1 MAFPFLGF
9 GAGLRRNH
17 FSYLLEQK
25 PKVDWFEA
33 ISENFMVAGG
43 RPLFVLDKIR
53 ENYPVVL
60 HGVSLSIG
68 STDPL
73 NRDYLKK
80 LKNLIDR
87 VQPAWVSD
95 HLCWTGV
102 GGRNLHDLLPLP
114 YTFEA
119 VSHVARR
126 VRDVQ
131 DFLGRPIL
139 LENVSSYMEYTHS
152 TLTEWEFLRA
162 VCEEAN
168 CFILLDINNI
178 YVSSVNHHFNAID
191 YLAAV
196 PSERVGQFHLAGHQD
211 KKTHLLDT
219 HDHPVK
225 KDVWELYAEA
235 LRRFGPISTLIEW
248 DDKIPPF
255 PRLMEEVEKAKIL
268 FQNCRG
274 VIHHAQKK
282 GRNEWRPYTECNHML
297 P

>member
-1 MAFPFLGF
+1 MPFPFLGF

-17 FSYLLEQK
+17 FSYILEEK

-43 RPLFVLDKIR
+43 RPLFVLDRMR

-68 STDPL
+68 SADPL

-80 LKNLIDR
+80 LKTLIAR

-114 YTFEA
+114 YTEEVVA
-119 VSHVARR
+119 HVSRR

-131 DFLGRPIL
+131 DFLGRQIL

-152 TLTEWEFLRA
+152 TMTEWEFLCA
-162 VCEEAN
+162 VCEKAD
-168 CFILLDINNI
+168 CFVLLDINNI
-178 YVSSVNHHFNAID
+178 YVSSVNHNFKAMD
-191 YLAAV
+191 YLTAV
-196 PSERVGQFHLAGHQD
+196 PRERVKQFHLAGHQD

-274 VIHHAQKK
+274 VIHHVQEN
-282 GRNEWRPYTECNHML
+282 GRHEWRPYAECNHIL